1 MRYVQDERKDEGCIF
16 CLGAEAG
23 DDETRLIPGVRWV
36 LTGSR
41 RPGYGRQGNVNHDAT
56 LLVLAQRISA
66 S

>member
-1 MRYVQDERKDEGCIF
+1 MRYVRDERKDEGCIF
-16 CLGAEAG
+16 CLVAEAG
-23 DDETRLIPGVRWV
+23 DDETRLVPGVRWV
-36 LTGSR
+36 LTGR